1 MAATSTTAPDIPA
14 VASIEVSDEHAA
26 VRNIVASKHFLK
38 APLLSS
44 FLLYVSQCTL
54 DEGMARISE
63 YEIGMTVFKRDGTF
77 DPRQDNIVRTY
88 ARHLRSRL
96 RDYYGVEGQNDPIR
110 VELPKGTYVP
120 VFHRVQSLL
129 LEVDQTA
136 ASLQQAELVQLH
148 SPVKPGKPMWLILT
162 AAVLLLVG
170 YSVGLWRLAA
180 HTTSPAGGVIPAPKS
195 SSHQLWTQVF
205 SPNRDTF
212 VVPGDIGFVVVQQ
225 ANRRTFSLTEY
236 LSWFSGER
244 TDGHLAMS
252 YLKDQTYTSMLNLG
266 VVLNLQQLPEVVR
279 ERFIVRAVKNMRLDD
294 FRNGDAII
302 LGSNYS
308 NPWTELFADKLDF
321 RFVNRPQDNRFWI
334 VNQHPGPGEAGVY
347 ESTTTAAS
355 HRTYAVVAF
364 VRNLS
369 RSGHVLLLQGLD
381 ATGTQAAADMLFSG
395 DELQKIVQSANQRHV
410 PVGSFE
416 FLIEIESLDAN
427 SHPTGTRVVASRF
440 FE

>member
-1 MAATSTTAPDIPA
+1 MAAPPTGTPDIPS

-44 FLLYVSQCTL
+44 FLLYVSQCAL
-54 DEGMARISE
+54 DEGMVRISE
-63 YEIGMTVFKRDGTF
+63 YEIGITVFQRDGTF

-96 RDYYGVEGQNDPIR
+96 RDYYEQEGQNDPIR

-129 LEVDQTA
+129 SEADPTTA
-136 ASLQQAELVQLH
+136 TPQQAELVQLH
-148 SPVKPGKPMWLILT
+148 PQVKPGKPMWLILT
-162 AAVLLLVG
+162 AAVLSLVG

-180 HTTSPAGGVIPAPKS
+180 HTTSRAGEGIPIRRS
-195 SSHQLWTQVF
+195 NSHQLWTQVF
-205 SPNRDTF
+205 SPDRDTF
-212 VVPGDIGFVVVQQ
+212 VVPGDIGLVVLQQ
-225 ANRRTFSLTEY
+225 ANRRTFPLTEY
-236 LSWFSGER
+236 VRWFSGEN
-244 TDGHLAMS
+244 TDSHLAMS
-252 YLKDQTYTSMLNLG
+252 YLKDETYTSMLNLS

-279 ERFIVRAVKNMRLDD
+279 ERFIVRAAKNMRLDD
-294 FRNGDAII
+294 LRDGDAIL

-308 NPWTELFADKLDF
+308 NPWTELFADKLNF

-334 VNQHPGPGEAGVY
+334 VNQHPSPGEAGVY
-347 ESTTTAAS
+347 ESTTTAVS

-364 VRNLS
+364 VHNLS
-369 RSGHVLLLQGLD
+369 KSGHVLLLQGLD
-381 ATGTQAAADMLFSG
+381 ATGTQAAADILFSG
-395 DELQKIVQSANQRHV
+395 DEMQKIVQNANQRHA

-416 FLIEIESLDAN
+416 LLIEVNSLDAN
-427 SHPTGTRVVASRF
+427 SHPTGTRIVATRF
-440 FE
+440 FD